1 MFARTSGCG
10 VHACGKKGADE
21 RQQAAGRR
29 QLAGSRHL
37 AAARRQKVDKARQ
50 KVEVELESKMQQG
63 KGSRAAGSRTQAGIR
78 QQAEAAGSR
87 QKAEGRR

>member
-29 QLAGSRHL
+29 QVAGSRQQ
-37 AAARRQKVDKARQ
+37 AAGSRRKAEGRRHKARQ
-50 KVEVELESKMQQG
+50 KVEVELANKMQQE
-63 KGSRAAGSRTQAGIR
+63 KGSG
-78 QQAEAAGSR
+78 
-87 QKAEGRR
+87 